1 MALVCTHMEIFGFEV
16 YHEYIIEYVEV
27 VEHKCWTFEVH
38 FYTFSVFQ
46 TVWGILYYALTLDL
60 HHHLIKW
67 LLIFQVKEDMT
78 RFEAHSSEDILIL
91 LDTTPDQSMLD
102 EGVAREVVNRI
113 QKLRK
118 KAGLAP
124 TDEVTV
130 HCHVQPAGHDLA
142 RVISEHRYLKQG
154 FLRTELLTIM
164 IPRFGKEKPAT
175 RLSFGAKCGRFF
187 SFHGFQSVLKLISV
201 LVTRSMMNLLT
212 A

>member
-1 MALVCTHMEIFGFEV
+1 
-16 YHEYIIEYVEV
+16 
-27 VEHKCWTFEVH
+27 
-38 FYTFSVFQ
+38 
-46 TVWGILYYALTLDL
+46 
-60 HHHLIKW
+60 
-67 LLIFQVKEDMT
+67 MT

-142 RVISEHRYLKQG
+142 RVISEHRYIKTG
-154 FLRTELLTIM
+154 IS
-164 IPRFGKEKPAT
+164 ISNNCS
-175 RLSFGAKCGRFF
+175 RLNSPIAFF
-187 SFHGFQSVLKLISV
+187 FWQVLWGWGGGG
-201 LVTRSMMNLLT
+201 
-212 A
+212 

>member
-1 MALVCTHMEIFGFEV
+1 
-16 YHEYIIEYVEV
+16 
-27 VEHKCWTFEVH
+27 
-38 FYTFSVFQ
+38 
-46 TVWGILYYALTLDL
+46 
-60 HHHLIKW
+60 
-67 LLIFQVKEDMT
+67 MT

-142 RVISEHRYLKQG
+142 RVISGHRYINENFILTCPGLFWILFWKINS
-154 FLRTELLTIM
+154 ELESAAIEIL
-164 IPRFGKEKPAT
+164 PE
-175 RLSFGAKCGRFF
+175 LC
-187 SFHGFQSVLKLISV
+187 L
-201 LVTRSMMNLLT
+201 
-212 A
+212 